1 MKKYVFGSFIL
12 IIVFIVGFT
21 KAELIS
27 PSELLRYYSANTKV
41 IEKHQIKSEEF
52 VEYTNSLNPD
62 KTLLDRFEYESIQNQ
77 QLRELT
83 VKKQH
88 DVKINEKGSVISS
101 EESKTDVVI
110 WDGQT
115 RSQVSCGSFP
125 TLVMLSKSDPEE
137 RRINDTVVAYGGACL
152 DGFFWGDLQSIDV
165 ILKNASKID
174 VRSQMENVN
183 GVECYVIDA
192 ITDNGKYA
200 VWITPE
206 HGYNIAKAE
215 VHKSNNDKYFGAPL
229 NYEVPIPEGMTFS
242 KMQQAGKIKDVFFF
256 LDSVNFREVNG
267 VWIPDE
273 AISRTIT
280 NYEDQETIYKKHYK
294 RTQIDLDPDF
304 KAIGA
309 FIPDIPEGAN
319 VHLREAPGI
328 RYIWEKG
335 KLVPRIDEDALD
347 QITRITDDFLS
358 AKELKSVQI
367 SNDAHK
373 GSIISPKPQENV
385 DEIKTKSVKKTH
397 LRKICTVSFLIIV
410 VVGYY
415 VYRYIRRE
423 RIK

>member
-1 MKKYVFGSFIL
+1 MV
-12 IIVFIVGFT
+12 
-21 KAELIS
+21 
-27 PSELLRYYSANTKV
+27 
-41 IEKHQIKSEEF
+41 KHGAK
-52 VEYTNSLNPD
+52 
-62 KTLLDRFEYESIQNQ
+62 
-77 QLRELT
+77 
-83 VKKQH
+83 
-88 DVKINEKGSVISS
+88 
-101 EESKTDVVI
+101 
-110 WDGQT
+110 
-115 RSQVSCGSFP
+115 
-125 TLVMLSKSDPEE
+125 LVMLSKSDPEE
-137 RRINDTVVAYGGACL
+137 RRIHDTVVAYGGACL
-152 DGFFWGDLQSIDV
+152 DGFFYGDVQSIDV

-215 VHKSNNDKYFGAPL
+215 VHKSINDKYFGAPM
-229 NYEVPIPEGMTFS
+229 NYEAPIPKGVTFDL
-242 KMQQAGKIKDVFFF
+242 KQAGKIKDVFFF

-273 AISRTIT
+273 AISRTII

-309 FIPDIPEGAN
+309 FIPDIPEGAD

-328 RYIWEKG
+328 RYTWEKGKLVPREKG
-335 KLVPRIDEDALD
+335 KLVPRIDEGALD

-423 RIK
+423 RKKEKEIGSENEAREGK